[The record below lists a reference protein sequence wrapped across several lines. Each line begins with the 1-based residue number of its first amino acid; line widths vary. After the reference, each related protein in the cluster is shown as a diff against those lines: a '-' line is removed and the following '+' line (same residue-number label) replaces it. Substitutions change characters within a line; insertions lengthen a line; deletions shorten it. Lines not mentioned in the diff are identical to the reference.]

1 MPATCYLL
9 NQCNVKTAKSPNV
22 IHCQYSTK
30 NNIVSLFLQAASA
43 ETAES
48 KGSPGFFSQVLSELA
63 APLYED
69 DEQDFLS
76 EDSDSENP
84 STEDE
89 SGNEEVEDAL
99 HQSNKGEG
107 RVYNLRIES
116 SSLSLPV

>member
-1 MPATCYLL
+1 MLSNANTVQKCY
-9 NQCNVKTAKSPNV
+9 
-22 IHCQYSTK
+22 Y
-30 NNIVSLFLQAASA
+30 IVSLFLQAASA

-76 EDSDSENP
+76 EDNDSENP

-89 SGNEEVEDAL
+89 NGKEEVEDAL
-99 HQSNKGEG
+99 HESFKGKG
-107 RVYNLRIES
+107 KRSDFVYKQKWHRKKLRTVAIC
-116 SSLSLPV
+116 